1 MTQIFAAIGRFSVRW
16 RYLIVVIWLVGTAAA
31 VVTLPTLSSAVKD
44 NNGAFLPA
52 SSPSQ
57 QANRLASALGYR
69 SNVFSLLVV
78 AARPTSPLTAAD
90 QEAIARVAR
99 AARQVPG
106 AVGVR
111 TIALSGDG
119 QAAELDVRAHIDTF
133 SETASKA
140 FVGDLRA
147 AIARAR
153 PPGGLDVHLAGPLAT
168 AVDNAARSN
177 NNGNQV
183 QTISLVFILVLLLL
197 VFRSLLAPI
206 LTLLPAALAVQLAGP
221 LVAESARA
229 GVQVSSITQVLLI
242 VLVLGA
248 GTDYGLFLVFRVRE
262 ELRGGAPPKEAV
274 SRGLTRVGE
283 SITFSAAT
291 VIAALLSLLLAT
303 FGFYRS
309 LGVPL
314 AIGIALI
321 LLAGLTLLPALLAI
335 FGRATF
341 WPSNVRPGVRRVG
354 IWGRIAPR
362 IVRRPALTLIVG
374 LVVLGGLAA
383 ASIGNKPSGF
393 GGTPTAPS
401 GSDSA
406 EGQAA
411 LAAHFPKTSSNPTS
425 LIFRFPRSVYD
436 EPSGL
441 ATVQADLARAP
452 VLSALVGPLDPNG
465 TALSPAQL
473 TSLHSRLGPPRLL
486 PPAEPSGLDVPLAA
500 YNAYRTTAALVSPD
514 GRTVQWEAAL
524 SAGDPS
530 TTAALNS
537 VPAVRAVVSQAA
549 RHAGA
554 VAGGVAG
561 EAPVSYDVGTIS
573 SHDLRRIVPLAIVFI
588 AILLALVMRSMVAP
602 LYLIA
607 SVLLSFLAA
616 LGLAVVIFID
626 LGSDSGLTFFLPFLM
641 FIFLLALGEDYNILI
656 MTRIR
661 EEAKE
666 LPLDQAITRALTAT
680 GTTVTSAGLV
690 LAGTFGVLA
699 VVGSGSGGS
708 NQLVVI
714 GVALSAGILMDSFI
728 VRTLLVPSV
737 VALLGRWNWWPSS
750 LSRPDHLET
759 RPTMI
764 ETTQSVV

>member
-1 MTQIFAAIGRFSVRW
+1 VTRVFAAIGRFSVRW
-16 RYLIVVIWLVGTAAA
+16 RYLIVVVWLVGTAAA
-31 VVTLPTLSSAVKD
+31 IATLPTLSSAVKD

-57 QANRLASALGYR
+57 QANRLASPLGYR

-78 AARPTSPLTAAD
+78 AARPSSPLTAAD
-90 QEAIARVAR
+90 QAAIARVAK
-99 AARQVPG
+99 AARRVPG
-106 AVGVR
+106 AVDVR
-111 TIALSGDG
+111 TLALSGDG
-119 QAAELDVRAHIDTF
+119 QAAEVEVRAHIDTF
-133 SETASKA
+133 SETSSKT
-140 FVGDLRA
+140 FVHELRA
-147 AIARAR
+147 AIIRAA
-153 PPGGLDVHLAGPLAT
+153 PPGGLDVHLAGSLAI

-177 NNGNQV
+177 SNGSQV

-262 ELRGGAPPKEAV
+262 ELRGGVEPKEAV

-303 FGFYRS
+303 FGFYQS
-309 LGVPL
+309 LGIPL

-341 WPSNVRPGVRRVG
+341 WPSNIRPGVRKVG
-354 IWGRIAPR
+354 MWGRIAPR
-362 IVRRPALTLIVG
+362 IVRRPALTLVVG

-383 ASIGNKPSGF
+383 AATGNKPSGF

-425 LIFRFPRSVYD
+425 LVFRFPHSVYD
-436 EPSGL
+436 EASGV
-441 ATVQADLARAP
+441 ATVQADLSRAP
-452 VLSALVGPLDPNG
+452 ELSTLVGPLDPNG
-465 TALSPAQL
+465 TALSPTQL
-473 TSLHSRLGPPRLL
+473 TSLHARLGPPRML
-486 PPAEPSGLDVPLAA
+486 PPAEPPGLDVPLAA
-500 YNAYRTTAALVSPD
+500 YNAYRTTAVLVSPD

-537 VPAVRAVVSQAA
+537 VPAVRTVVGQAA

-554 VAGGVAG
+554 VASGVAG
-561 EAPVSYDVGTIS
+561 EAPTSYDVGTIS
-573 SHDLRRIVPLAIVFI
+573 SHDLRRIVPLAIFFI
-588 AILLALVMRSMVAP
+588 AILLALVMRSLTAP
-602 LYLIA
+602 LYLIV
-607 SVLLSFLAA
+607 SVVLSFLAA

-641 FIFLLALGEDYNILI
+641 FVFLLALGEDYNILI

-661 EEAKE
+661 EEARE
-666 LPLDQAITRALTAT
+666 LPLDQAITRALAAT

-708 NQLVVI
+708 DQLVVI
-714 GVALSAGILMDSFI
+714 GVALSAGILMDSFL

-750 LSRPDHLET
+750 MSRPDHLAAPPAVEAAE
-759 RPTMI
+759 P
-764 ETTQSVV
+764 VV